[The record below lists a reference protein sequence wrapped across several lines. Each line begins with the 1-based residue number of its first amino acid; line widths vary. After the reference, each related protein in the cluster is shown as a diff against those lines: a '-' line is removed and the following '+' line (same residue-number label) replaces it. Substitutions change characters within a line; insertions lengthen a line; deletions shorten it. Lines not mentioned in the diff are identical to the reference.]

1 LIHRNVGNLLS
12 GDKLRPVA
20 GADMFANVEM
30 VDRIAGAGTIS
41 LAIAIFG
48 FCPSCVVPG
57 LKTRQAK
64 GAG

>member
-1 LIHRNVGNLLS
+1 MSAICFPAISFAQLQ
-12 GDKLRPVA
+12 
-20 GADMFANVEM
+20 GADMFANLEM
-30 VDRIAGAGTIS
+30 VDRIAGAGAIS